1 MTTSSGKAEMKQIEI
16 IESLCEITETLS
28 SLVKE
33 MNREI
38 QQSNIADDIGIK
50 LTNKV
55 EECDER
61 VTRILGEGLS

>member
-61 VTRILGEGLS
+61 VTRILGEGLN

>member
-38 QQSNIADDIGIK
+38 SSISEYDIY
-50 LTNKV
+50 LFY
-55 EECDER
+55 
-61 VTRILGEGLS
+61 

>member
-1 MTTSSGKAEMKQIEI
+1 MKQIEI

-61 VTRILGEGLS
+61 VTRILGEGLN